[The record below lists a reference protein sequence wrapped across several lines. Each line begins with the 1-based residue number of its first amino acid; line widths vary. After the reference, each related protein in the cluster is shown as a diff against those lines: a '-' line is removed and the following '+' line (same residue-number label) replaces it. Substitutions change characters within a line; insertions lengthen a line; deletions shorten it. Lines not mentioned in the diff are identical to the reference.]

1 MKPPFC
7 VNDSPTIDPGALDVF
22 QSTSALERYL
32 ELWFVDEPH
41 FIFDSDGLQ
50 LAIAP
55 TKRGVSLA
63 ARERRTMNPEIAR
76 YYFAT
81 FLKSIA
87 RAKCWA
93 FVGQTE
99 DFVETATLS
108 ELAQASVKFATR

>member
-7 VNDSPTIDPGALDVF
+7 VNDSSTIDPGDLEVF
-22 QSTSALERYL
+22 ETTSALERYL
-32 ELWFVDEPH
+32 EPWFVDEPH
-41 FIFDSDGLQ
+41 FIFDSEGLQ

-63 ARERRTMNPEIAR
+63 AREPRTMNPEIAR

-87 RAKCWA
+87 RAKGWS
-93 FVGQTE
+93 FVGLTE
-99 DFVETATLS
+99 DFVETATL
-108 ELAQASVKFATR
+108 T